1 MAKTEKYFVGPTL
14 LGEIRDTITRVAG
27 MPDRTSGAALPVR
40 LQDLQRPGATNVRA
54 CSWTGTWSIGKTHQ
68 IELIGATQTATAVNS
83 YFGWREP
90 VPATAGSGVVIKQS
104 GSWHLHSI
112 DLETVQGITAVTTTA
127 QGSAGFGI
135 LGCEAIYDPDPPPGE
150 ASGAPE
156 IYRYLKWFQITAC
169 ST

>member
-1 MAKTEKYFVGPTL
+1 MAGYLIGETL
-14 LGEIRDTITRVAG
+14 RLRLRETIDRVRDIPEGERPTRVDA
-27 MPDRTSGAALPVR
+27 RFEE
-40 LQDLQRPGATNVRA
+40 LQRPGATNVRA

-112 DLETVQGITAVTTTA
+112 DLETVQGITAVTTTS